1 MRIGFD
7 AKRYF
12 HNQTGLGNY
21 ARTLVN
27 GLIELYPEHSYYLFD
42 SKPSELPKSAANII
56 KKPKLRPLWRQFGIS
71 KDIQRQQLDVYH
83 GLSAELPYT
92 RPKKTKMVVTIH
104 DLIFMKYPQYYKTID
119 RLIYAHKTDNALRSA
134 DAIIATS
141 EQTKRDLIK
150 IMPDEDIPIQV
161 IYQDC
166 DPLFYVPTSET
177 DLAKT
182 RERYQLPEKFL
193 VMVSKFEQRK
203 NHLTL
208 LKALKQGH
216 PDGYPIVLVGK
227 PGDTFAEVE
236 QFIDANQLGNRVKIL
251 SDVPSRDLPNVY
263 RLAEASIFPSLYE
276 GFGIPVLESLA
287 CGTPVL
293 TSEQSCMQ
301 EIANDAGL
309 YFNPTETDSINE
321 ALLTFDKS
329 GIADKLEAAIPDRLE
344 LFSNR
349 KILADHNTLYQKICS
364 K

>member
-27 GLIELYPEHSYYLFD
+27 GLIDIYTEHSYYLFD
-42 SKPSELPKSAANII
+42 SKPTEHHKFPATII
-56 KKPKLRPLWRQFGIS
+56 KKPTFRPLWRQFGIS
-71 KDIQRQQLDVYH
+71 KDIQRQRLSLYH

-104 DLIFMKYPQYYKTID
+104 DLIFMKYPQYYKAID

-141 EQTKRDLIK
+141 EQTKRDLIQ

-166 DPLFYVPTSET
+166 NPIYHLKVSDY
-177 DLAKT
+177 DLVKT
-182 RERYQLPEKFL
+182 REKYRLPDTFM

-208 LKALKQGH
+208 LKALNQGH
-216 PDGYPIVLVGK
+216 QDGYPIVLVGN
-227 PGDTFAEVE
+227 PGDTFTEV
-236 QFIDANQLGNRVKIL
+236 QNYIDSNQLGARVKIL
-251 SDVPSRDLPNVY
+251 SNVPTQYLPKIY

-276 GFGIPVLESLA
+276 GFGIPVLESLV

-293 TSEQSCMQ
+293 TSEHSCME
-301 EIANDAGL
+301 EIAEGAGL
-309 YFNPTETDSINE
+309 YFNPNETDSINE
-321 ALLTFDKS
+321 VLLTFDKS
-329 GIADKLEAAIPDRLE
+329 GVAEKLKTAIPERVE
-344 LFSNR
+344 HFHNR